1 MSKGIAKN
9 LAQFFTAAF
18 RLESQVLS
26 VVLLF
31 LAAQVLLGAGWGIG
45 FFATDPMPTQLFGFG
60 RGMLVL
66 AFAGMALACF
76 ITSRSRRA
84 ANTFMQRTA
93 NMRARTLDTVQEGV
107 TLANLK
113 RELVYVNEA
122 YLRMTGYS
130 REELLGKPCG
140 KGLQGPG
147 TNPATAELIRAAVK
161 ARKPFHGEILN
172 YRKDGTA
179 FWNELSITPIF
190 DEQGVLLEYFGVQRD
205 VTDRKEAELALK
217 KSQEQLRLVLK
228 GSDDG
233 IWAWNLDDDQVERS
247 LSWYQMLGYERRE
260 VPSRANFWAQIIHA
274 DDVAFVHQEI
284 ERLRAGHQERY
295 SMQLRLQHKDGH
307 YVPVLSRGYIHRDA
321 NGRAMH
327 IYGSISNLTDQKAR
341 EAKLSLAAAAF
352 LQSRE
357 GIAITDAYRTII
369 MVNKAFSAIT
379 GYTETEVLG
388 QNLHVLASGRNSPEF
403 YAALWDEVNT
413 TNHWAGE
420 IWDRRKDGTE
430 YPQWMAITAVRDQH
444 EQITHYL
451 GNFSDLSDAKAA
463 ENRIQLLSHFDALT
477 GLPNRALLQ
486 DRTEHSIRMVQR
498 AGEPLTMM
506 LLGIDHFKRT
516 TDTLGY
522 QVSDQLLV
530 AMARRLGD
538 LVRDQD
544 TVARLE
550 GKDFVLVLPGTP
562 ASGAM
567 HLATELLGKLAQP
580 FQLAGHELSVTASIG
595 IASYPDNGCDFDSL
609 FKAVEIAKH
618 RAQLNGRDTYEFYSE
633 DMYQQVRTRDLMTQA
648 LRNAAALDQ
657 LQLVYQPLVD
667 LQTGQISGL
676 EALLRWQHPEL
687 GAISPAQFIPL
698 AEESGL
704 IKGIGEWV
712 LRRACRD
719 IRTWQD
725 QGLHVPHVAV
735 NVSPLQFHDPDLI
748 EQVKKAFS
756 EHQVDPKLIYLEVTE
771 GALMDDVQRSEVM
784 LKELKDLG
792 IKLSLDDFGT
802 GYSSLSYLK
811 RFPFDKVKI
820 DQSFVHD
827 ITTSQSDNVL
837 VKVIVAM
844 AHGLGLKVTA
854 EGVETEAQCEILRT
868 HVCDEIQGYFFSK
881 PVSAHAIEDLFNEGR
896 QLPPHLLRVREPRRH
911 LLLDDAPDGA
921 GSLMLL
927 Q

>member
-1 MSKGIAKN
+1 MFKVVGKN
-9 LAQFFTAAF
+9 LMQFFRAAF

-31 LAAQVLLGAGWGIG
+31 LAAQVFLGAGWGIG
-45 FFATDPMPTQLFGFG
+45 FFASDPMPTPLFGLG
-60 RGMLVL
+60 RGLLVL

-76 ITSRSRRA
+76 IASRNRRA

-140 KGLQGPG
+140 KRLQGPG
-147 TNPATAELIRAAVK
+147 TNPATAELIRTAVK
-161 ARKPFHGEILN
+161 ARQPFHGEILN

-205 VTDRKEAELALK
+205 V
-217 KSQEQLRLVLK
+217 
-228 GSDDG
+228 
-233 IWAWNLDDDQVERS
+233 
-247 LSWYQMLGYERRE
+247 
-260 VPSRANFWAQIIHA
+260 
-274 DDVAFVHQEI
+274 
-284 ERLRAGHQERY
+284 
-295 SMQLRLQHKDGH
+295 
-307 YVPVLSRGYIHRDA
+307 
-321 NGRAMH
+321 
-327 IYGSISNLTDQKAR
+327 TDQKAR

-388 QNLHVLASGRNSPEF
+388 QNLRVLAYGRNSPEF

-463 ENRIQLLSHFDALT
+463 ENRIQFLSHFDALT

-486 DRTEHSIRMVQR
+486 DRTEHTIRMAQR
-498 AGEPLTMM
+498 AGESLTMM

-516 TDTLGY
+516 TETLGY
-522 QVSDQLLV
+522 QVRDQLLV

-538 LVRDQD
+538 LLRDQD

-550 GKDFVLVLPGTP
+550 GEDFVLLLPGTP
-562 ASGAM
+562 VSGAM
-567 HLATELLGKLAQP
+567 HLATELLRKLAQP
-580 FQLAGHELSVTASIG
+580 FQLVGIELSVTASIG
-595 IASYPDNGCDFDSL
+595 IASYPDNGSDFDSL

-618 RAQLNGRDTYEFYSE
+618 NAQKNGRATFAVYSK
-633 DMYQQVRTRDLMTQA
+633 DLHQQVRTRDLVTQA
-648 LRNAAALDQ
+648 LRNAAALEQ

-687 GAISPAQFIPL
+687 GAVSPAQFIPL

-712 LRRACRD
+712 LRRACHD
-719 IRTWQD
+719 IRIWLD
-725 QGLHVPHVAV
+725 RGIHVPHVAV

-748 EQVKKAFS
+748 AQVKKAFS
-756 EHQVDPKLIYLEVTE
+756 EHQVDPKLICLEVTE
-771 GALMDDVQRSEVM
+771 GALMDDVQRSEAM

-881 PVSAHAIEDLFNEGR
+881 PVSAQAIEDLFNQGR
-896 QLPPHLLRVREPRRH
+896 QLPPHLLRVREPHRH
-911 LLLDDAPDGA
+911 LLLDDEPDGA
-921 GSLMLL
+921 GSLRLL